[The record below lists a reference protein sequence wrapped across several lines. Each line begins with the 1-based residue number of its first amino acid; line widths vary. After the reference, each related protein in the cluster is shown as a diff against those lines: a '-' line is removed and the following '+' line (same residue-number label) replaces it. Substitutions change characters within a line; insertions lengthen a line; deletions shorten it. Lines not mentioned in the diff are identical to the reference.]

1 MKMLIFSYP
10 SVLTYVLGAQ
20 KNHLIETVLLS
31 THNICFGCE
40 IRKLN
45 FHYALL
51 TKDLCMVHTLHLR
64 STVMIYSFEDLYKMS
79 VTLCQNPYIN
89 MSS

>member
-1 MKMLIFSYP
+1 MLRLFKLTKGDINTGVDKQIFSALNCKYF
-10 SVLTYVLGAQ
+10 LTGQIKQFKHVLGAQ

-31 THNICFGCE
+31 THNICFGLE

-51 TKDLCMVHTLHLR
+51 TQV
-64 STVMIYSFEDLYKMS
+64 LYKH
-79 VTLCQNPYIN
+79 LKQWA
-89 MSS
+89 